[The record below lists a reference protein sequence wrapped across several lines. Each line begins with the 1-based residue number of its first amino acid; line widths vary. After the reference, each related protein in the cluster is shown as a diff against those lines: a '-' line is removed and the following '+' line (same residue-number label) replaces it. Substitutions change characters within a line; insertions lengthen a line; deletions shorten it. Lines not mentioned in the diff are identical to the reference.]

1 MTRLEATVRRRA
13 GSFELDV
20 QVTVAEAPLAIVGP
34 NGAGKTTLLLSI
46 LGVVPIDGGRVALD
60 GDVLFDGRTGIDVA
74 VEDRRVAYVPQDYAL
89 FPHLTASENV
99 EFALACRR
107 PAPRTRDRRGR
118 ARALLDRMGALDYA
132 DRRPRELSGGERQRV
147 ALARALATDP
157 RALLFDEPFAALDA
171 GAREEVRLS
180 LRAWLADLRL
190 PAMIVTHDRRDVEA
204 LRASV
209 AVIEA
214 GRVVQRGELAELE
227 AQPATEYVAR
237 FVTAAGQSRK

>member
-1 MTRLEATVRRRA
+1 MTGLAATVRRRA

-20 QVTVAEAPLAIVGP
+20 QIAVAEAPLAIVGP

-46 LGVVPIDGGRVALD
+46 LGVVPVDGGRVTLD
-60 GDVLFDGRTGIDVA
+60 GDVLFDDQAGVDVA
-74 VEDRRVAYVPQDYAL
+74 VEERRIAYVPQDFAL
-89 FPHLTASENV
+89 FPQLTAGENV

-107 PAPRTRDRRGR
+107 PAAHTRDRRDR
-118 ARALLDRMGALDYA
+118 ARALLERLGALEYA
-132 DRRPRELSGGERQRV
+132 DRRPRALSGGERQRV
-147 ALARALATDP
+147 ALARALATEP

-180 LRAWLADLRL
+180 LRAWLAELGL

-204 LRASV
+204 LGASV

-214 GRVVQRGELAELE
+214 GRVVQRGELAELD
-227 AQPATEYVAR
+227 AWPATDYVAR
-237 FVTAAGQSRK
+237 FVTTAGQSRK

>member
-1 MTRLEATVRRRA
+1 MTALDVTVRRRA

-20 QVTVAEAPLAIVGP
+20 QVAAAEAPLAIVGP

-46 LGVVPIDGGRVALD
+46 LGVVPVDGGRVALG
-60 GDVLFDGRTGIDVA
+60 GDVLFDDQAGVDVA
-74 VEDRRVAYVPQDYAL
+74 VEDRRIAYVPQDYAL
-89 FPHLTASENV
+89 FPHLTAGENV

-118 ARALLDRMGALDYA
+118 ARALLERLGALEYA

-204 LRASV
+204 LGASV

-227 AQPATEYVAR
+227 ARPATEYVAR